1 MARMKKADKERIA
14 EELRQIHNKRMLENY
29 HRFLIP
35 IMKLAIDSGFAH
47 AVQLKFDGE
56 HPYYQITSR
65 DHHYE
70 VDMFFLTTDNLG
82 LVDCLNY
89 LVTCISMYMEN
100 EVNRHNGLLKKYDA
114 VKNLTPQ
121 HALVLGLERL
131 KADSDADSAHL
142 EVRKV
147 QLARMLDEL
156 PDLYGTNKGFDE
168 AVAS

>member
-1 MARMKKADKERIA
+1 
-14 EELRQIHNKRMLENY
+14 
-29 HRFLIP
+29 
-35 IMKLAIDSGFAH
+35 
-47 AVQLKFDGE
+47 
-56 HPYYQITSR
+56 
-65 DHHYE
+65 
-70 VDMFFLTTDNLG
+70 
-82 LVDCLNY
+82 
-89 LVTCISMYMEN
+89 
-100 EVNRHNGLLKKYDA
+100 LLKKYDA